1 MLGGKS
7 DGRWLIPVALIAAVA
22 AFTFLFATRASV
34 FGGNDAPPAPPAAR
48 ALNGGVEKDAVTP
61 EATPTTQPSLL
72 EILQAADALAKAGV
86 IPTPVPAPTEVPL
99 IEILQAADALAKAG
113 ALPQPSPTD
122 VPLIEILQAA
132 DALAKAGALPG
143 QSQPP
148 APLAPPPASA
158 PLPPEPTATSAPPPP
173 PPAQS
178 PGDGWYD
185 YTYIGRVWDL
195 INQQRAGAGLQ
206 PVTKE
211 SRLTLAAASYARV
224 LSDQHWFSH
233 TGPDGST
240 LVSRITGAGFPFN
253 VPIGEILAWGTQ
265 AWSADAMVQAWM
277 DSPTH
282 REEIL
287 NGVYT
292 RAGLSCYF
300 TAADG
305 VTVHCVMDFAG

>member
-22 AFTFLFATRASV
+22 AFTFLFATHASV
-34 FGGNDAPPAPPAAR
+34 FGGSDAPPARPAAQAR
-48 ALNGGVEKDAVTP
+48 DGSVEKDAVTP
-61 EATPTTQPSLL
+61 QATPTTQPSLL

-99 IEILQAADALAKAG
+99 IDILRAADALAKAG
-113 ALPQPSPTD
+113 ALPQPSPTE
-122 VPLIEILQAA
+122 VPLIDILRAA
-132 DALAKAGALPG
+132 DALAKAGKLPG

-148 APLAPPPASA
+148 APPIAPPPASA
-158 PLPPEPTATSAPPPP
+158 PLPPEPTPTSAPPPP
-173 PPAQS
+173 PAPQ
-178 PGDGWYD
+178 GDGGWYD

-195 INQQRAGAGLQ
+195 INQQRVSAGLQ

-211 SRLTLAAASYARV
+211 SRLTLAAAGYARV

-265 AWSADAMVQAWM
+265 AWPADAMVQAWM
-277 DSPTH
+277 NSPTH
-282 REEIL
+282 RSEIL
-287 NGVYT
+287 SGDYT

-300 TAADG
+300 LPSDG

>member
-22 AFTFLFATRASV
+22 AFTFLFATHASV
-34 FGGNDAPPAPPAAR
+34 FGGNDAPPAPPAAQ
-48 ALNGGVEKDAVTP
+48 AHNGSVEKDAITP
-61 EATPTTQPSLL
+61 EATPTKQPSLL

-99 IEILQAADALAKAG
+99 TAADALAKAG
-113 ALPQPSPTD
+113 ALPQPSPTE

-148 APLAPPPASA
+148 APPLAPPPASA
-158 PLPPEPTATSAPPPP
+158 PLPPATPTPVPPAPPVT
-173 PPAQS
+173 QS
-178 PGDGWYD
+178 GDGWYD
-185 YTYIGRVWDL
+185 YGYIGRVWDL
-195 INQQRAGAGLQ
+195 INQQRASAGLQ

-211 SRLTLAAASYARV
+211 SRLTLAAAGYARV

-277 DSPTH
+277 NSPTH

-287 NGVYT
+287 NGEYT

-300 TAADG
+300 TPDAG

>member
-22 AFTFLFATRASV
+22 AFTFLFALFATRGSV
-34 FGGNDAPPAPPAAR
+34 LGGGDDAQR
-48 ALNGGVEKDAVTP
+48 GGVEQAAITP
-61 EATPTTQPSLL
+61 QATPTEKPTLL
-72 EILQAADALAKAGV
+72 Q
-86 IPTPVPAPTEVPL
+86 
-99 IEILQAADALAKAG
+99 ILQAADALAKAG
-113 ALPQPSPTD
+113 AIPTPVPAQPSM
-122 VPLIEILQAA
+122 IEILQAA

-143 QSQPP
+143 QPQPTP
-148 APLAPPPASA
+148 TEGPTLIEILQAADALARAGALPGANEPLAPPPASA
-158 PLPPEPTATSAPPPP
+158 PLPPATATPVPPP
-173 PPAQS
+173 PPAPAPQDD
-178 PGDGWYD
+178 GGWYD
-185 YTYIGRVWDL
+185 YAYIGRVWDL
-195 INQQRAGAGLQ
+195 INQQRVNAGLQ

-211 SRLTLAAASYARV
+211 GRLTLAAAGYAKL

-233 TGPDGST
+233 NGPDGST
-240 LVSRITGAGFPFN
+240 LVSRVTGAGFPFN

-287 NGVYT
+287 SGDYT

-300 TAADG
+300 LPADG